1 MEIKMKFKVGSY
13 LYTYRNGT
21 LDKFRVS
28 SINIKITSTGVTP
41 IDNTFAYNEVLPAA
55 AVRIEYEIWNGREH
69 VHVPEESC
77 FANEDEVRAD
87 LEKRFQELSNQES

>member
-1 MEIKMKFKVGSY
+1 MEIKTKFKIGEY

-55 AVRIEYEIWNGREH
+55 AVKIEYKIWNDREH

-77 FANEDEVRAD
+77 FANLEEACAD
-87 LEKRFQELSNQES
+87 LQKRFEELDK